1 MRTPSAGAAR
11 KGASVKVFARPKA
24 KRPVLVCGL
33 PGSGL
38 VGKLAADHL
47 VRELK
52 AKKVAEFTE
61 ESFPPQVNVSEEG
74 IATTMKG
81 QLFHA
86 RTGGAHDLLIFTAD
100 AQPGTSEGEY
110 RLSDAV
116 VSHAKALG
124 AREVYTMAAYVTGS
138 FSESPKVHGAGTT
151 EAMAKELSEDG
162 VVLMKD
168 GGITGMNGVLIGVAG
183 LRGVGGACLLGETS
197 GYVVDAGASKA
208 VLERLSKLVGFRVD
222 TKSLSEKAEETKKLI
237 TQLQSLAE
245 QGSETV
251 PQPRRE
257 KQPGYIS

>member
-1 MRTPSAGAAR
+1 
-11 KGASVKVFARPKA
+11 VKTKVISRPKA
-24 KRPVLVCGL
+24 RSPVLVCGL

-52 AKKVAEFTE
+52 AKKVAEYSE
-61 ESFPPQVNVSEEG
+61 ESFPPQVNVSDEG

-81 QLFHA
+81 ELFYA
-86 RTGGAHDLLIFTAD
+86 KTGGPHDLFIFTAD
-100 AQPGTSEGEY
+100 AQPGSSEGEY

-116 VSHAKALG
+116 VAHCKALG
-124 AREVYTMAAYVTGS
+124 VKSLYTLAAYVTGS
-138 FSESPKVHGAGTT
+138 FAEAPKVHGAGTSD
-151 EAMAKELSEDG
+151 A
-162 VVLMKD
+162 VVRALAANDVALMKD
-168 GGITGMNGVLIGVAG
+168 GGISGMNGVLVGIAG

-208 VLERLSKLVGFRVD
+208 VLERLAKLVGFKVD
-222 TKSLSEKAEETKKLI
+222 TRSLSEKAEETKKLI
-237 TQLQSLAE
+237 TQLQSMAE

-251 PQPRRE
+251 PQPRKE